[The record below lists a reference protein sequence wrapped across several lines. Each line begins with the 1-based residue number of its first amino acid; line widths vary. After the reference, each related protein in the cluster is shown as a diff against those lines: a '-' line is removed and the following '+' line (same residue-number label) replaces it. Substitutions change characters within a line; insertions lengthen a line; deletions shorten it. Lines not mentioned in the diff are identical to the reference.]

1 MRGRRQS
8 TFTQIPVGLW
18 EIGVWQGRLPV
29 TLNYI
34 HTLGCTR
41 LKPWLDVPQ
50 FRLPATKHRIYLGY
64 IGDRSKTPVHLF
76 DLEFSFEPVP
86 NNPHWA
92 DWAAFQC
99 CKFLAYRL
107 QITEHPWEVL
117 QGDTKD
123 HAQWWGMTIKRKYQM
138 LLKDFPPKQG

>member
-1 MRGRRQS
+1 MRGKRQS
-8 TFTQIPVGLW
+8 TFTHIPVGLW
-18 EIGVWQGRLPV
+18 EVGIWQGRLPV
-29 TLNYI
+29 TPHHI

-41 LKPWLDVPQ
+41 LKAYLDMAE

-64 IGDRSKTPVHLF
+64 VPDRGKTPVHLF
-76 DLEFSFEPVP
+76 DLEFNFEPLS
-86 NNPHWA
+86 NNAHWA

-107 QITEHPWEVL
+107 QITENAWEVL
-117 QGDTKD
+117 QGDRKD
-123 HAQWWGMTIKRKYQM
+123 HAQWWGQIIQAKYRL